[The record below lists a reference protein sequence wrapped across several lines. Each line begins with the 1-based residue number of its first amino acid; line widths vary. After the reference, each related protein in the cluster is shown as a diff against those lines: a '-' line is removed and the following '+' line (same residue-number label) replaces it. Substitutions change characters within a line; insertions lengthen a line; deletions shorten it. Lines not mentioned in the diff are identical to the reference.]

1 MASSPGGRERLGL
14 SPFAAAKPVLLAGLV
29 LPPVEVSTIVSGRCA
44 MCHAPEPSWPGIQI
58 APKGV
63 LLHEPERIAAHARA
77 IRVQAVMTHAMPPNN
92 LSGMTQD
99 ERRVLAAWLGNTR

>member
-1 MASSPGGRERLGL
+1 M
-14 SPFAAAKPVLLAGLV
+14 LAGLQ
-29 LPPVEVSTIVSGRCA
+29 PPPEAVANIVTGRCA

-63 LLHEPERIAAHARA
+63 LLHEPETIAAHARA

-92 LSGMTQD
+92 LSGMTAD
-99 ERRVLAAWLGNTR
+99 ERRVLAAWLAQGR